1 MKPLIKQLVIIL
13 LLFTC
18 STVLAEEQ
26 RANDPKKE
34 TKTQSPKVF
43 NVIILEK
50 SSGNKNKRPAA
61 PSRQMVQCYYDGES
75 IVIDFNFPEGE
86 CLVTVTDLYTGYPQS
101 HTIDSSENDIEIYV
115 GDINESSIEISTE
128 YGHNYSGIL
137 SAE

>member
-1 MKPLIKQLVIIL
+1 MKSFKLFIT
-13 LLFTC
+13 LLFFCLTAFATE
-18 STVLAEEQ
+18 SPMSSDSSE
-26 RANDPKKE
+26 KKTE
-34 TKTQSPKVF
+34 TKRAKEYKTVVLGQTSCPK
-43 NVIILEK
+43 
-50 SSGNKNKRPAA
+50 SGRPAA

-86 CLVTVTDLYTGYPQS
+86 CRVTVTDLYTGYPQS
-101 HTIDSSENDIEIYV
+101 HTIDSSDNDIEIYV